1 MMDGEGKLKNWVL
14 VAHPWALPASVSPA
28 LVGLSYVFYLY
39 KTGIISEVNWGYGI
53 VAFFGVILFH
63 LAGNLISEY
72 HDFVS
77 GVDVKEKIGARRL
90 IVEGLFKPKTVLY
103 YGYTMLILGILAG
116 TWLFLHTGW
125 PVLII
130 GGIGIISVTLYY
142 KFKYVALGDI
152 LIFICFGLSIALGM
166 VYVMSGMVIWQTLPV
181 VAPTGLLVVAILHAN
196 NTRDMVQD
204 KAAGIR
210 TQAMKLGIEGS
221 QIAYQTQLIVS
232 YVVIAIAVLAEVLT
246 PIAFL
251 VLLSIPLAMKN
262 IKLMRT
268 ATIDHL
274 EVIQFLDG
282 MTAQLTLIFS
292 LLLVAANFIAPFI

>member
-63 LAGNLISEY
+63 LAGNLIGEY
-72 HDFVS
+72 HDFVN

-103 YGYTMLILGILAG
+103 YGYTMLIAGILVG

-130 GGIGIISVTLYY
+130 GGVGIISATLYY

-166 VYVMSGMVIWQTLPV
+166 VYVMTGMLIWLTLLV
-181 VAPTGLLVVAILHAN
+181 VTPTGLLVVAILHAN
-196 NTRDMVQD
+196 NTRDMLQD

-268 ATIDHL
+268 ATMDHL